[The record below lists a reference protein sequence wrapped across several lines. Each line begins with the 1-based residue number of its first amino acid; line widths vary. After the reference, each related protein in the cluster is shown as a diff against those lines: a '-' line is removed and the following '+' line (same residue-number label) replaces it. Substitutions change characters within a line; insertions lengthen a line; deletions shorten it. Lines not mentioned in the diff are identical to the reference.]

1 MLPLQCQIKTAFIYH
16 YFIIMKFSEF
26 YKILEKNGWK
36 RSEGKKHAIYTH
48 PGVDYFIPVGR
59 HPSKEIPIGTLNKMM
74 KDAGLK

>member
-48 PGVDYFIPVGR
+48 PDFDYFN
-59 HPSKEIPIGTLNKMM
+59 L
-74 KDAGLK
+74 

>member
-1 MLPLQCQIKTAFIYH
+1 MLPLKCQIKTAFIYH

-48 PGVDYFIPVGR
+48 PDFDYFIPVGR

>member
-48 PGVDYFIPVGR
+48 PDFDYFIPVGR

>member
-1 MLPLQCQIKTAFIYH
+1 MLPFQCQIKTAFIYH

-48 PGVDYFIPVGR
+48 PDFDYFIPVGR